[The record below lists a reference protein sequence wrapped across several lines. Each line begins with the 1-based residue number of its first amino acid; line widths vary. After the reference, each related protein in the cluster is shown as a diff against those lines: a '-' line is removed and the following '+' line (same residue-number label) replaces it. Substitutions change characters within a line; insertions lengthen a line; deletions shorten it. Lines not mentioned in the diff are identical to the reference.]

1 MTDIEKAV
9 NIIKK
14 EAERQNQV
22 NLNRIA
28 SALKTDYVDFM
39 SAIDEPMTV
48 ELGECLRLQMAEI
61 FKILQKNGV
70 DIESRIH

>member
-1 MTDIEKAV
+1 MTDFEKAV
-9 NIIKK
+9 NIIRK
-14 EAERQNQV
+14 EAEHQNQV

-48 ELGECLRLQMAEI
+48 ELGECLRIQMAEI

-70 DIESRIH
+70 NIEARAH